1 LLLFLRFKDR
11 KPLRLNNLSVLDNID
26 SYITTNDNSLIG
38 IDYFVYLLHELLF
51 MKIKCWHV
59 KCHKVFEVH
68 SYVNMSIKTKQHQV
82 ILFLVRALKMDIATR
97 CFKRLVNSNIHST
110 SPTIINY
117 ITYTERYKKNR
128 K

>member
-1 LLLFLRFKDR
+1 MFKCAETKEGFELTSSVVPVPILSLFFFLIQGQETTVK
-11 KPLRLNNLSVLDNID
+11 LSNLYMLDNID

-97 CFKRLVNSNIHST
+97 C
-110 SPTIINY
+110 
-117 ITYTERYKKNR
+117 
-128 K
+128 